1 MDPPPFRRHP
11 RPLRCF
17 LCRAWKCAFGAQGL
31 HPSRLAVAEVK
42 QAGRKLVRRRRP
54 PSSYVMS
61 KTSKDL
67 APGCNSICLPSPL
80 LLLSHSA
87 VGGPKA
93 VHPARRRPVEQCR
106 LASSAQPV
114 AALPARRDQDS
125 DVRLGSPCR
134 PTFRIHRPGLQPGR
148 PPPSSLRIWRVSTS
162 SPAWHMLQSRARIR
176 AISSRAHTSES
187 ALTHGTPAAARNSR
201 RILAVQIRL
210 IRSDPV
216 TAHGG

>member
-54 PSSYVMS
+54 PDSYAMSKMS

-148 PPPSSLRIWRVSTS
+148 PPPSSLRIWRVDGKFNEFASVACS
-162 SPAWHMLQSRARIR
+162 GAGPASAPSAHARTRPSRLSRTARQLLREIR
-176 AISSRAHTSES
+176 AASW
-187 ALTHGTPAAARNSR
+187 PC
-201 RILAVQIRL
+201 
-210 IRSDPV
+210 RSV
-216 TAHGG
+216 